1 VPIPLDR
8 HSVLLS
14 TPDTTSFESRPTRDP
29 SQVLDY
35 ISQTAPVLWVAE
47 SDWGYP
53 IVLTLHSLGMA
64 LVVGIIFVFDL
75 RILGLGSRVA
85 VRAVDAFFP
94 LAWLGLAVNAMS
106 GTLLFLANYTA
117 FLHNTAFLTKIAL
130 LFAAAICTWL
140 LARRDDLEFG
150 ITDAARAL
158 AAASLLL
165 LLGAITA
172 GRIIGYT
179 SVPE

>member
-1 VPIPLDR
+1 M
-8 HSVLLS
+8 
-14 TPDTTSFESRPTRDP
+14 
-29 SQVLDY
+29 QALDY

-47 SDWGYP
+47 SDFGYP
-53 IVLTLHSLGMA
+53 TVLTLHSIGMA

-75 RILGLGSRVA
+75 RVLGLGSRLS
-85 VRAVDAFFP
+85 VRALDAFFP
-94 LAWLGLAVNAMS
+94 LAWLGLAINTIS
-106 GTLLFLANYTA
+106 GTLLFFANYTA
-117 FLHNTAFLTKIAL
+117 FLHNTAFLTKLAL
-130 LFAAAICTWL
+130 LAAAAVCTAL
-140 LARRDDLEFG
+140 LARRDDLETAISG
-150 ITDAARAL
+150 VARGL

>member
-1 VPIPLDR
+1 
-8 HSVLLS
+8 
-14 TPDTTSFESRPTRDP
+14 
-29 SQVLDY
+29 VLDY

-53 IVLTLHSLGMA
+53 IVLTLHSIGMA
-64 LVVGIIFVFDL
+64 LVVGIIFMFDL
-75 RILGLGSRVA
+75 RVLGLGSRVS
-85 VRAVDAFFP
+85 VRSFDAFFP
-94 LAWLGLAVNAMS
+94 LAWLGLGINAIS
-106 GTLLFLANYTA
+106 GTLLFLANHTA
-117 FLHNTAFLTKIAL
+117 FLHNTAFLTKLAL
-130 LFAAAICTWL
+130 LAAAAVCTWL
-140 LARRDDLEFG
+140 LARRDDLDTEIG
-150 ITDAARAL
+150 GAARGL